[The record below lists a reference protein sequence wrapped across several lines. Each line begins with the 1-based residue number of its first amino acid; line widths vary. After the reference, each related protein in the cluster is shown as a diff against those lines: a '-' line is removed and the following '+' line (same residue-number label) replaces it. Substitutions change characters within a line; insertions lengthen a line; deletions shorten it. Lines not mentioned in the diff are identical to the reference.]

1 MKKVYSILI
10 TVCLFCIFTFGTST
24 VFAAQIDSDTVSDDG
39 TRIVNISPNGD
50 ADDTV
55 SIRKVLK
62 DSMCNNLVVNFAPGN
77 YTLTNSLPIFDNTTF
92 NAGGAIFTQKTDGK
106 GLLINGFHMNSSYG
120 KGSGG
125 YGSLKNVV
133 INGGTWIGT
142 AKPNT
147 EKTLKDNGYYVG
159 YSSFLFMHA
168 QNITIKNCSF
178 KNNYNGHF
186 VEFAGVKNAKIENC
200 NMALSDSKYKGEGS
214 NEAIQID
221 NTYQQSN
228 SPSGAPWDDTACEN
242 IIVKNC
248 KIKYARGI
256 GTNRIGKSFYKNIK
270 IQGCKI
276 TSTNEALNMY
286 DVLGLT
292 VNKCTVK
299 TTGKFKDYRSIAFYV
314 GLDIVPKGSNLSKA
328 NVTITGNKIYG
339 NTAGLKI
346 HSLNK
351 KAKFNNVKIK
361 NNKIYSKKGKDKAL
375 LLASDTKKTQK
386 SKNTLKKG

>member
-1 MKKVYSILI
+1 MALFTIL
-10 TVCLFCIFTFGTST
+10 TVAGTN
-24 VFAAQIDSDTVSDDG
+24 VFAAQIDSDYTNDSG

-62 DSMCNNLVVNFAPGN
+62 DSMCNSLVVNFAPGE

-92 NAGGAIFTQKTDGK
+92 NATGAVFNQKTDGK

-120 KGSGG
+120 QGSSG

-133 INGGTWIGT
+133 INGGTWVGT

-147 EKTLKDNGYYVG
+147 EKALKDNGYYVG

-186 VEFAGVKNAKIENC
+186 IELAGVKNAKIENC
-200 NMALSDSKYKGEGS
+200 NMALSDSKYIGEGS

-242 IIVKNC
+242 ITITKC
-248 KIKYARGI
+248 KIKFARGI
-256 GTNRIGKSFYKNIK
+256 GTNRVGNSFFKNIK
-270 IQGCKI
+270 IQGCTI

-314 GLDIVPKGSNLSKA
+314 GLDSIPKSGNASKA
-328 NVTITGNKIYG
+328 NTTITGNKIYG

-346 HSLNK
+346 YNLNK
-351 KAKFNNVKIK
+351 KTKFNKVTIK
-361 NNKIYSKKGKDKAL
+361 NNKLYSKKGKDKAL
-375 LLASDTKKTQK
+375 QLTSGIKKLQK